1 MVMRRMSVQGLTAL
15 ILVGTLTISQ
25 AAGPAIGVA
34 MANGSFQVDNS
45 QVYGNTT
52 LFDGASIQT
61 DKSPSRLKLNNGAKM
76 GLGENSKATVS
87 NKRMTL
93 ERGTGEVR
101 ASSTYWLDA
110 RTLQISPADS
120 KATAR
125 VKLQGEK
132 QVLVA
137 AVDGRVRV
145 FNESGLLVANMERGV
160 ALLFTP
166 QAAQPSTFQM
176 TGCLVQSQDGKFFL
190 VDPNQTVELRGD
202 DLAKEAN
209 NRVEVSGT
217 AFRSAAATPPAS
229 QVVQVGALKRTE
241 EGGCADAIA
250 AVKNAGV
257 KVVETGNV
265 ATPPKVATGTSH
277 TGIYVGVAVAGAAA
291 AGIGIALG
299 SGKKSTSP

>member
-1 MVMRRMSVQGLTAL
+1 MQRLSVQGLVAL
-15 ILVGTLTISQ
+15 ILIGTLTISQ

-34 MANGSFQVDNS
+34 MANGSFQADHS

-52 LFDGASIQT
+52 LFDGTTIQT
-61 DKSPSRLKLNNGAKM
+61 DKTPSRLRLNNGAKM
-76 GLGENSKATVS
+76 GLGADSKATFF

-101 ASSTYWLDA
+101 DSSSYRLDA
-110 RTLQISPADS
+110 RTLQIWPADA
-120 KATAR
+120 KAVAR
-125 VKLQGEK
+125 VKLEGEK

-145 FNESGLLVANMERGV
+145 FNESGLLVANMERGM
-160 ALLFTP
+160 ALVFTP

-202 DLAKEAN
+202 DLAKEAS
-209 NRVEVSGT
+209 NRVQVDGT

-229 QVVQVGALKRTE
+229 QVVQVVSLKRTE
-241 EGGCADAIA
+241 EGGCQEAIA
-250 AVKNAGV
+250 KI
-257 KVVETGNV
+257 KGNPGP
-265 ATPPKVATGTSH
+265 PPKIATGASH
-277 TGIYVGVAVAGAAA
+277 TGIYVGVAVAAAA
-291 AGIGIALG
+291 AVGIGVALG
-299 SGKKSTSP
+299 GKKGNSP